1 MARRSKETAAHRRVR
16 KQAEKL
22 ARALYQAGKT
32 PAAQPK
38 RAAAKRAAKE
48 EIRQAQILESR
59 QQRMSSEEVAK
70 LSKQDAA
77 ALLRDLLDQ
86 AYRRYYALMQQGTPN
101 AATATYETDFAGL
114 NPDGMTANAIR
125 AKIAALQKWLRR
137 KDVSPKR
144 AKKKQQKDL
153 EWLRDHGFPDVT
165 EEELEDF
172 YDMYAKYLEY
182 AGYGKHYITGRLANF
197 ANIYSQLEDPS
208 LPDALQK
215 IDEEMRRQYELDT
228 GDPFGGLQ
236 LSGESDVQHAD
247 AGSVDVVRPEPPRG
261 PRANRKRKSRKKAA
275 AQRKSA
281 KLAARKAK
289 RKRKKGR

>member
-1 MARRSKETAAHRRVR
+1 MAKRPKETAAHRRLR
-16 KQAEKL
+16 KQADKL
-22 ARALYQAGKT
+22 ARALYQAGKI
-32 PAAQPK
+32 PAAEPK

-77 ALLRDLLDQ
+77 ALLRDLHDQ

-101 AATATYETDFAGL
+101 AATAIYETDFAGL

-144 AKKKQQKDL
+144 AKRKQQKDL
-153 EWLRDHGFPDVT
+153 EWLRGHGFPDVT

-208 LPDALQK
+208 LPDALK
-215 IDEEMRRQYELDT
+215 RIDEEMRRQYELDT
-228 GDPFGGLQ
+228 GDQFGGLQ

-247 AGSVDVVRPEPPRG
+247 SGPVAAPGPKPSRG
-261 PRANRKRKSRKKAA
+261 PRASQKRKSRKKAA

>member
-1 MARRSKETAAHRRVR
+1 MAKKQTAAQRRMR

-22 ARALYQAGKT
+22 ARALYDAGKT

-38 RAAAKRAAKE
+38 RAAAKRAARE
-48 EIRQAQILESR
+48 EIRQAQIFEAR
-59 QQRMSSEEVAK
+59 QRNMSSEEVAK
-70 LSKQDAA
+70 LTKQDAA
-77 ALLRDLLDQ
+77 ALLRDLHDQ

-101 AATATYETDFAGL
+101 AATAIYESDFAGL
-114 NPDGMTANAIR
+114 NPDGMTINAIR

-137 KDVSPKR
+137 KDVSLKR

-153 EWLRDHGFPDVT
+153 EWLRDHGFPDVV
-165 EEELEDF
+165 EDELEDF

-197 ANIYSQLEDPS
+197 ANVYSQLEDPS
-208 LPDALQK
+208 LPDALK
-215 IDEEMRRQYELDT
+215 RIDEEMRRQYELDT
-228 GDPFGGLQ
+228 GDAFGGLQ
-236 LSGESDVQHAD
+236 LSDGGDVQHEN
-247 AGSVDVVRPEPPRG
+247 AGSVAAPGAKPSRG

-275 AQRKSA
+275 AQRKSS

>member
-1 MARRSKETAAHRRVR
+1 MR

-32 PAAQPK
+32 PAAEPK
-38 RAAAKRAAKE
+38 RTAARQKKREAA
-48 EIRQAQILESR
+48 RQEQKLHYEWINMRPDDVS
-59 QQRMSSEEVAK
+59 QMSKGNTKK
-70 LSKQDAA
+70 LLQ
-77 ALLRDLLDQ
+77 DLLAIAHAQ
-86 AYRRYYALMQQGTPN
+86 YSMLIEQGTPN
-101 AATATYETDFAGL
+101 AATAIFENDFAFL
-114 NPDGMTANAIR
+114 NPDDMTINAMR
-125 AKIAALQKWLRR
+125 AKIIGLQKWLRR
-137 KDVSPKR
+137 KDVSPKQ

-197 ANIYSQLEDPS
+197 ANIYSQLDDPS
-208 LPDALQK
+208 LPDALQR

-228 GDPFGGLQ
+228 GDQFGGLQ

-247 AGSVDVVRPEPPRG
+247 IGPVAAPGPEPPRG
-261 PRANRKRKSRKKAA
+261 PRASQKRKSRKKAA

-281 KLAARKAK
+281 KLASRKAK

>member
-1 MARRSKETAAHRRVR
+1 MR
-16 KQAEKL
+16 KQTEKL

-101 AATATYETDFAGL
+101 AATAIYETDFAGL

-125 AKIAALQKWLRR
+125 AKIAALQKWLQR

-144 AKKKQQKDL
+144 AKKKQKKDL

-208 LPDALQK
+208 LPDALQR

-228 GDPFGGLQ
+228 GDQFGGLQ
-236 LSGESDVQHAD
+236 LSGKSDVQHAD
-247 AGSVDVVRPEPPRG
+247 TSPMAAPGPEPSRG
-261 PRANRKRKSRKKAA
+261 PRASQKRKSRKKAA

>member
-1 MARRSKETAAHRRVR
+1 MR

-32 PAAQPK
+32 PAAKPK

-86 AYRRYYALMQQGTPN
+86 AYRRYYTLMQQGTPN
-101 AATATYETDFAGL
+101 AATAIYETDFAGL

-137 KDVSPKR
+137 KDVIPKR
-144 AKKKQQKDL
+144 AKRKQQKDL
-153 EWLRDHGFPDVT
+153 EWLRGHGFPDVT

-208 LPDALQK
+208 LPDALQR

-228 GDPFGGLQ
+228 GDAFGGLQ

-247 AGSVDVVRPEPPRG
+247 VGSVAAPGPKPSRG
-261 PRANRKRKSRKKAA
+261 PRASQKRKSRKKAA

-289 RKRKKGR
+289 RKRKKDRSDRAGRMQL

>member
-1 MARRSKETAAHRRVR
+1 MR

-22 ARALYQAGKT
+22 ARALYQAGRV
-32 PAAQPK
+32 PAAEPK
-38 RAAAKRAAKE
+38 RTAARQKKREAV
-48 EIRQAQILESR
+48 RQEQKLHYEWINMRPDDVS
-59 QQRMSSEEVAK
+59 QMSKGNTKK
-70 LSKQDAA
+70 LLQ
-77 ALLRDLLDQ
+77 DLLAIAHAQ
-86 AYRRYYALMQQGTPN
+86 YSMLIEQGTPN
-101 AATATYETDFAGL
+101 AATAIFENDFAFL
-114 NPDGMTANAIR
+114 NPDDMTINAMR
-125 AKIAALQKWLRR
+125 AKIIGLQKWLRR

-153 EWLRDHGFPDVT
+153 EWLRGHGFPDVT

-208 LPDALQK
+208 LPDALQR

-228 GDPFGGLQ
+228 GDQFGGLQ
-236 LSGESDVQHAD
+236 LSGGSDVQHAD
-247 AGSVDVVRPEPPRG
+247 TGPVAAPGSEPSRG
-261 PRANRKRKSRKKAA
+261 PRASQKRKSRKKAA

-289 RKRKKGR
+289 RKRKKSR

>member
-1 MARRSKETAAHRRVR
+1 MAKKQTAAQRRMR

-22 ARALYQAGKT
+22 ARALYQAGKR
-32 PAAQPK
+32 PAAAPK
-38 RAAAKRAAKE
+38 RAAAKRAARE
-48 EIRQAQILESR
+48 EIRQAQIHEA
-59 QQRMSSEEVAK
+59 QQRNMSSEEVAK

-77 ALLRDLLDQ
+77 ALLRDLHDQ

-101 AATATYETDFAGL
+101 AATAIYESDFAGL
-114 NPDGMTANAIR
+114 NPDGMTVNAIR
-125 AKIAALQKWLRR
+125 AKIAALQKWLLR

-144 AKKKQQKDL
+144 ARKKQQKDL

-165 EEELEDF
+165 EDELEDF

-197 ANIYSQLEDPS
+197 ANVYAQLEDPS
-208 LPDALQK
+208 LPDALKK

-228 GDPFGGLQ
+228 GDQYGGLQ
-236 LSGESDVQHAD
+236 LSGGSDVQHAD
-247 AGSVDVVRPEPPRG
+247 SGPVAAPGAKQPRPPRS
-261 PRANRKRKSRKKAA
+261 NRKRKSRKKVA

>member
-1 MARRSKETAAHRRVR
+1 MR

-32 PAAQPK
+32 PAAEPK

-101 AATATYETDFAGL
+101 AATAIYETDFAGL

-228 GDPFGGLQ
+228 GDQFGGLQ
-236 LSGESDVQHAD
+236 LSSGSDVQHAD
-247 AGSVDVVRPEPPRG
+247 AGPVAAPGPEPPRG
-261 PRANRKRKSRKKAA
+261 PRANCKRKSRKKAA

>member
-1 MARRSKETAAHRRVR
+1 MR

-22 ARALYQAGKT
+22 ARALYEAGKT
-32 PAAQPK
+32 PAAEPK
-38 RAAAKRAAKE
+38 RTAAKRAAKE

-101 AATATYETDFAGL
+101 AATAIYETDFAGL

-144 AKKKQQKDL
+144 AKKKQKKDL

-208 LPDALQK
+208 LPDALKK

-228 GDPFGGLQ
+228 GDQFGGLQ

-247 AGSVDVVRPEPPRG
+247 IGPVAAPGPEPPRG
-261 PRANRKRKSRKKAA
+261 HRANWERKSRKKAA
-275 AQRKSA
+275 ARRKSA
-281 KLAARKAK
+281 ELAARKAK

>member
-1 MARRSKETAAHRRVR
+1 MR

-22 ARALYQAGKT
+22 ARALYQAGQV
-32 PAAQPK
+32 PAAEPK

-48 EIRQAQILESR
+48 EIRQAQIFEAK

-101 AATATYETDFAGL
+101 AATAIYETDFAGL

-144 AKKKQQKDL
+144 AKKKQKKDL
-153 EWLRDHGFPDVT
+153 EWLRGHGFPDVT

-208 LPDALQK
+208 LPDALQR

-228 GDPFGGLQ
+228 GDAFGGLQ
-236 LSGESDVQHAD
+236 LSSTSDVQHAD
-247 AGSVDVVRPEPPRG
+247 AGPVAAPGPEPPRG
-261 PRANRKRKSRKKAA
+261 PRASQKRKSRKKAA

>member
-1 MARRSKETAAHRRVR
+1 MR

-22 ARALYQAGKT
+22 ARALYQVGKT
-32 PAAQPK
+32 PAAEPK

-48 EIRQAQILESR
+48 EIRQAQILESK

-77 ALLRDLLDQ
+77 ALLRDLHDQ

-101 AATATYETDFAGL
+101 AATAIYETDFAGL

-144 AKKKQQKDL
+144 AKRKQQKDL
-153 EWLRDHGFPDVT
+153 EWLRGHGFPDVT

-228 GDPFGGLQ
+228 GDQFGGMQ
-236 LSGESDVQHAD
+236 LSSTSDVQHAD
-247 AGSVDVVRPEPPRG
+247 SGPVAAPGPEPPRG
-261 PRANRKRKSRKKAA
+261 PRASQKRKSRKKAA

>member
-1 MARRSKETAAHRRVR
+1 MAKKQTAAQRRMR

-22 ARALYQAGKT
+22 ARALYDAGKR

-38 RAAAKRAAKE
+38 RAAAKRAARE
-48 EIRQAQILESR
+48 EIRQTQIFEAR
-59 QQRMSSEEVAK
+59 QRNMSSEEVAK
-70 LSKQDAA
+70 LTKQDAA
-77 ALLRDLLDQ
+77 ALLRDLHDQ

-101 AATATYETDFAGL
+101 AATSIYESDFAGL
-114 NPDGMTANAIR
+114 NPDGMTINAIR

-137 KDVSPKR
+137 KDVSLKR
-144 AKKKQQKDL
+144 AKRKQQKDL

-165 EEELEDF
+165 VDELEDF

-197 ANIYSQLEDPS
+197 ANVYSQLEDPS
-208 LPDALQK
+208 LPDALK
-215 IDEEMRRQYELDT
+215 RIDEEMRRQYESDT
-228 GDPFGGLQ
+228 GDAFGGLQ
-236 LSGESDVQHAD
+236 LSGSGDVQHAD
-247 AGSVDVVRPEPPRG
+247 AGPVAVESPKSSRG
-261 PRANRKRKSRKKAA
+261 PRPNRKRKSRRKTA
-275 AQRKSA
+275 AQRKSS